1 MTDLLTGMRAF
12 AHVVDSGTF
21 AGAARVLGVS
31 RPALT
36 NYIAQLERQLG
47 TQLLVRST
55 RRVSTTPAGRA
66 FYPRAVAVLE
76 QADEAVR
83 SVTEEATALRGT
95 LRVNAPMS
103 FGHLH
108 LADAVAAF
116 LADHPDVQLELVLN
130 DRFVDLIAEGFDVS
144 VRIAEPEFATS
155 LVVEPLT
162 TTARLLCASPGYLA
176 GTPPLE
182 HPGDLKQHRCL
193 YYGYQASGHVW
204 QLQGPDFPGT
214 VGSRL
219 HTVPVRCSLWS
230 NNGEVLRKV
239 ALSGEGVALLPTFIV
254 GGDLAEGSLVRVL
267 PDYTLSALTV
277 HALYPR
283 HKNVSARVRA
293 IVAHLKAWFAGHS
306 TWAMVD

>member
-1 MTDLLTGMRAF
+1 VTDLLTGMRAF
-12 AHVVDSGTF
+12 VHVVDNGTF
-21 AGAARVLGVS
+21 AGAARALGVS

-36 NYIAQLERQLG
+36 KYIAQLEQQLH

-55 RRVSTTPAGRA
+55 RRVNATPAGRA

-76 QADEAVR
+76 QADEAVQ
-83 SVTEEATALRGT
+83 SVTEAAAALSGT

-116 LADHPDVQLELVLN
+116 LAEHPDVKLELVLN

-144 VRIAEPEFATS
+144 VRIAEPEFSTS

-162 TTARLLCASPGYLA
+162 TAARLLCAAPDYLA
-176 GTPPLE
+176 AAPPLE
-182 HPGDLKQHRCL
+182 QPQDLQQHRCL
-193 YYGYQASGHVW
+193 YYGYQAGGHVW
-204 QLQGPDFPGT
+204 RLDSA
-214 VGSRL
+214 SRT
-219 HTVPVRCSLWS
+219 HTVPVRCALWS

-239 ALSGEGVALLPTFIV
+239 ALRAQGVALLPTFII

-267 PDYTLSALTV
+267 PDYRLPPLTV
-277 HALYPR
+277 HALHAR
-283 HKNVSARVRA
+283 HQSISARVRA
-293 IVAHLKAWFAGHS
+293 FVAHLKTWFAGRS
-306 TWAMVD
+306 SWALVD

>member
-12 AHVVDSGTF
+12 VQVVDTGTF
-21 AGAARVLGVS
+21 AGAARALGVS

-36 NYIAQLERQLG
+36 KYIAGLEQQLG

-55 RRVSTTPAGRA
+55 RRTSLTPAGRT
-66 FYPRAVAVLE
+66 FHPRAVAVLE
-76 QADEAVR
+76 QADEAVQ
-83 SVTEEATALRGT
+83 SVTEASRALRGT

-116 LADHPDVQLELVLN
+116 LADHPDLQLELVLN

-162 TTARLLCASPGYLA
+162 STARLLCASPDYLA
-176 GTPPLE
+176 GAPPLE
-182 HPGDLKQHRCL
+182 QPRDLQQHRCL

-204 QLQGPDFPGT
+204 QLEGPRGPDT
-214 VGSRL
+214 RRHS
-219 HTVPVRCSLWS
+219 VPVRCALWS

-239 ALSGEGVALLPTFIV
+239 TLRGQGVALLPTFIV

-267 PDYTLSALTV
+267 PDYALSPLTV
-277 HALYPR
+277 HVLHAR
-283 HKNVSARVRA
+283 HQNLSARVRA
-293 IVAHLKAWFAGHS
+293 FVAHLKAWFAGRS
-306 TWAMVD
+306 SWALVD